1 VTIGDEG
8 ADVTDDRA
16 RRALSAIA
24 VITMASGLTQTVAP
38 RAVLAPLKVEDS
50 PATRQLFATIGM
62 FMAIVG
68 GLLFGALRSPAPAA
82 DVVLWTGAQKLGSA
96 GAVAIGVR
104 RSVFSPRALLVA
116 SFDFASGLLAIGY
129 WRRLRRP

>member
-1 VTIGDEG
+1 MSDE
-8 ADVTDDRA
+8 RA

-24 VITMASGLTQTVAP
+24 VITVASGVTQAVAP
-38 RAVLAPLKVEDS
+38 GAVLAPLKVENS

-68 GLLFGALRSPAPAA
+68 GLLFDALRAPAPAG
-82 DVVLWTGAQKLGSA
+82 DVVLWTGAQKLGAA
-96 GAVAIGVR
+96 GAVALGVR

-116 SFDFASGLLAIGY
+116 SFDLASGMLALDY
-129 WRRLRRP
+129 WRRLRRR